1 MGDGQ
6 VGSRQQRQSIAAAAA
21 SGQQQRQ
28 QSGGECWPGAAAA
41 ARAREGVFPSPWS
54 FEREV
59 MSSLGQVMM
68 KSCGSTTVRSTSLA
82 SSRESYYVASTEV
95 HVPVP
100 TCTCR

>member
-21 SGQQQRQ
+21 SGQQQQ
-28 QSGGECWPGAAAA
+28 QSCGECWPGAAAA

-54 FEREV
+54 FEREEV

-68 KSCGSTTVRSTSLA
+68 KSCGSTTVRRPTS
-82 SSRESYYVASTEV
+82 V
-95 HVPVP
+95 VPL
-100 TCTCR
+100 